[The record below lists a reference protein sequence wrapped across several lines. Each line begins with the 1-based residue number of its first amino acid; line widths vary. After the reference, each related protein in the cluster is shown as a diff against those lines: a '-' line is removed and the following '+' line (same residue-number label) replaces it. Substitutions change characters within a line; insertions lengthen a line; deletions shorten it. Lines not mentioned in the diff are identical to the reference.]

1 MSRFIGCITA
11 CLILLATDAG
21 AQTSTGP
28 SEKTLSIAQSMD
40 GKVFV
45 GYQGWFEPRDASGK
59 WVWWH
64 YGRGNSFSPGHCCID
79 MWPDVSDLGP
89 DERVPTAF
97 HHADGSVADVFSPEN
112 PKTVDRHFA
121 WMKEYGID
129 GAFLQRFATDLGY
142 AGPHM
147 QKVMANVRQ
156 AAAHNGRAWAVM
168 YDLSGLRQGQMST
181 RVIDDWK
188 SLVREQK
195 ILNDSSYLHHRGKP
209 VVAVWGIGFNDHRQY
224 TLQECLD
231 VVRFLK
237 HDPEFGNN
245 TVMIGVPYWWRE
257 LKRDTVNDPL
267 LLQIVQEADII
278 SPWSV
283 GRLATPADAKAR
295 QTTVLEPDRAW
306 LDAKGLDYL
315 PVIFPGYSFHNAT
328 GGRATFDQIPRRGGA
343 FFWAQAV
350 AARKAGAKMA
360 YVAMFDEMNEGT
372 AIFKVTNDPPIGVS
386 PFLTNGNLPP
396 DHYLWLTGQVG
407 CLLRGQLRPT
417 AELPV
422 RPSSK

>member
-1 MSRFIGCITA
+1 MCS
-11 CLILLATDAG
+11 IL
-21 AQTSTGP
+21 
-28 SEKTLSIAQSMD
+28 KI
-40 GKVFV
+40 
-45 GYQGWFEPRDASGK
+45 
-59 WVWWH
+59 
-64 YGRGNSFSPGHCCID
+64 
-79 MWPDVSDLGP
+79 
-89 DERVPTAF
+89 
-97 HHADGSVADVFSPEN
+97 

-129 GAFLQRFATDLGY
+129 GAFLQRFATDLSY

-156 AAAHNGRAWAVM
+156 AAAHNDRAWAVM
-168 YDLSGLRQGQMST
+168 YDLSGLRQGQIGT
-181 RVIDDWK
+181 RVIDDWR
-188 SLVREQK
+188 SLVRDQK
-195 ILNDSSYLHHRGKP
+195 ILTDASYLHHRGKP

-231 VVRFLK
+231 LVRFLK
-237 HDPEFGNN
+237 HDPVFGNN

-257 LKRDTVNDPL
+257 LKRDTLNDPL
-267 LLQIVQEADII
+267 LLQIIQEADII

-283 GRLATPADAKAR
+283 GRLATPADAQSR

-328 GGRATFDQIPRRGGA
+328 GGKAKFDQIPRQGGA

-350 AARKAGAKMA
+350 AARRAGAKMA

-372 AIFKVTNDPPIGVS
+372 SIFKVTNDPPIGDS
-386 PFLTNGNLPP
+386 PFVTNGKLPP
-396 DHYLWLTGQVG
+396 DHYLWLAGQTGR
-407 CLLRGQLRPT
+407 LLRGEIQPT
-417 AELPV
+417 GEPPARHASP
-422 RPSSK
+422 